1 LLAGPAWVLAQQ
13 HWTAGIGIKLLL
25 SVAIWLLLSDVLAA
39 RTTRGRTNTKRL
51 MAQAN
56 TDQLTG
62 LASRL
67 LLSDRIERLGTTP
80 ESSRSSLLFIDL
92 DGFKTVNDTYGHAAG
107 DELLV
112 AVAERVRS
120 TLRDGDLA
128 ARLGGDEF
136 AVLLE
141 GSDVIKATQV
151 SNRMLSVLSGPIS
164 LTRGRVAV
172 TASIGIVEIV
182 PSATAEQVLRDA
194 DLAMYE
200 AKSAGR
206 NRLSIYE
213 RDMQS
218 RMTGRLELETELRDA
233 LEADQFEVHYQ
244 PVVHMGTRAIVG
256 AEALLRW
263 RHPRRGLLLPEEF
276 LATSEEIGLMEPLG
290 DWILRQA
297 CHQAQQWQSIDPA
310 RAFTMAVNLSAPE
323 MFAADLGV
331 RVAQALEKA
340 ELPGK
345 SLVLEITERVIMTDA
360 ALTRQRLEE
369 LRSLGVR
376 IAVDDFGTGYSSLA
390 YLREFPIDILKID
403 RSFVT
408 PLGSDPQSLALLRSI
423 VAIADA
429 LVLDVIVEGVET
441 AAQAGILS
449 GLGCHIAQGF
459 HFGRPVS
466 AQEFGRRLDV
476 IRESGDSVRASSA

>member
-1 LLAGPAWVLAQQ
+1 
-13 HWTAGIGIKLLL
+13 
-25 SVAIWLLLSDVLAA
+25 
-39 RTTRGRTNTKRL
+39 
-51 MAQAN
+51 
-56 TDQLTG
+56 
-62 LASRL
+62 
-67 LLSDRIERLGTTP
+67 
-80 ESSRSSLLFIDL
+80 
-92 DGFKTVNDTYGHAAG
+92 
-107 DELLV
+107 
-112 AVAERVRS
+112 
-120 TLRDGDLA
+120 
-128 ARLGGDEF
+128 
-136 AVLLE
+136 
-141 GSDVIKATQV
+141 
-151 SNRMLSVLSGPIS
+151 
-164 LTRGRVAV
+164 
-172 TASIGIVEIV
+172 
-182 PSATAEQVLRDA
+182 
-194 DLAMYE
+194 
-200 AKSAGR
+200 
-206 NRLSIYE
+206 
-213 RDMQS
+213 
-218 RMTGRLELETELRDA
+218 
-233 LEADQFEVHYQ
+233 
-244 PVVHMGTRAIVG
+244 
-256 AEALLRW
+256 
-263 RHPRRGLLLPEEF
+263 
-276 LATSEEIGLMEPLG
+276 
-290 DWILRQA
+290 
-297 CHQAQQWQSIDPA
+297 
-310 RAFTMAVNLSAPE
+310 MAVNLSAPE